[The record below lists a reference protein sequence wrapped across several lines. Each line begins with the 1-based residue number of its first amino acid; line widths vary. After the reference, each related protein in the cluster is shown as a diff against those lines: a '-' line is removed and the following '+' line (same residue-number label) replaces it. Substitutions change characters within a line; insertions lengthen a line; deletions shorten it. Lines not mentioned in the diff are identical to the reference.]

1 MHSVCVFL
9 QGPYLTPMALHVPRS
24 VPDDAD
30 PNEVPT
36 RPRVYGG
43 HPSPLAD
50 KDTRKRTKAMLRA
63 GVSCVQIAN
72 ELGYSSGSAFSSAF
86 ALRFGM
92 RPSEFAKQVG
102 APKAKRPEGKGRVV
116 SRKPAHTGD
125 KPLPRFD
132 AKKKAPKKKRPKKR
146 AA

>member
-1 MHSVCVFL
+1 MHSVCLLL
-9 QGPYLTPMALHVPRS
+9 QGLYLTHMVLHVPRS

-63 GVSCVQIAN
+63 GVSCVQIAS
-72 ELGYSSGSAFSSAF
+72 ELGYSSSSAFSSAF
-86 ALRFGM
+86 AQRFGI
-92 RPSEFAKQVG
+92 RPSEFAKQAG
-102 APKAKRPEGKGRVV
+102 APAVKRREGKRNIVP
-116 SRKPAHTGD
+116 RQPAHVGD

-132 AKKKAPKKKRPKKR
+132 AKPKAKKKRPKKR
-146 AA
+146 VA